1 MKVFTAICIACLLL
15 IAVGIIYIQWET
27 KNFVK
32 GLPKPPTTPEGPEKI
47 EPNPAIIVPGAA
59 EDAHSGLSV
68 EDNSRSS
75 EIETSN
81 DGAVN
86 TEIPTEKNIETQ
98 REVYDWQNDDTH
110 LHKHPHQI
118 DPWQSVA
125 DRKALRAK
133 RPNISVEELRSQL
146 VERFGDIPQVHTY
159 VDLREKLADPETTL
173 TLDEHIVHAESM
185 NYLFPSRKTEQSI
198 KALRRVR
205 RALGNQ

>member
-1 MKVFTAICIACLLL
+1 MKVFTVTCIACLLL
-15 IAVGIIYIQWET
+15 IVVGIIYIQWET

-32 GLPKPPTTPEGPEKI
+32 GLPNLPTTPADPEKI
-47 EPNPAIIVPGAA
+47 EHNPAIIVPGAA
-59 EDAHSGLSV
+59 EDVHSGLSV

-75 EIETSN
+75 EIETSS
-81 DGAVN
+81 DETVN
-86 TEIPTEKNIETQ
+86 AEIPTEKNIRTQ
-98 REVYDWQNDDTH
+98 REVYDWRNDDTH
-110 LHKHPHQI
+110 LHEHPHRI

-125 DRKALRAK
+125 DRKALRAE

-198 KALRRVR
+198 KALRKVR